1 MAEDTRDAGLEVLR
15 RCLTSLDF
23 KLQADEDGHAVYVF
37 YDVVDS
43 VIRSWSKHY
52 ITRIEKQFC
61 PVEGRDGGRKVV
73 CRGVLPDRRHIHV
86 VIEAGEGRVRV
97 ADVEFK
103 TSSTK
108 TSLTVMERKALE
120 RLVERLSVKKP
131 TSAYHDLISSV
142 LFYLPNIIENA
153 FNVKLSEPCD
163 FDRLSDDEIKLSD
176 PCEAKY
182 SEMKARAKTKGTYI
196 CLGIVGDEHFHVSSR
211 LNETENRLGL
221 GLSFRV
227 ESDMLPRIY

>member
-131 TSAYHDLISSV
+131 TPAYHDLISSV

-153 FNVKLSEPCD
+153 FNV
-163 FDRLSDDEIKLSD
+163 KLSD